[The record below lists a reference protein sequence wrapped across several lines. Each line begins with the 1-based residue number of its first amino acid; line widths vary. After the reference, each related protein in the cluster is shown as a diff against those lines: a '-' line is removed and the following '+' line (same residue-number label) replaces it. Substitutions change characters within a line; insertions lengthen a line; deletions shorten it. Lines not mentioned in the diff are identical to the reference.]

1 MEAIHKAKLMEKLW
15 KIIFSILRNFYLFVF
30 KFHRFNKFSCVS
42 LWLTPDLIYC
52 ESVNYCWWIKH
63 FLPLGGASFARVSVF
78 EIINPAEESW
88 RIMSDSRGE
97 AAGVRCEV
105 WGKFKIKSPPFVI
118 LLIYYKSSSSKYDS
132 TIRVSFLRSSS
143 VFLDKLIWSFG
154 FLNSFKFDSFHNTWF
169 IKKETW

>member
-15 KIIFSILRNFYLFVF
+15 KIIFSILKNFYLFVF

-97 AAGVRCEV
+97 ASGVRCEV
-105 WGKFKIKSPPFVI
+105 NSKLNP
-118 LLIYYKSSSSKYDS
+118 LLLLFY
-132 TIRVSFLRSSS
+132 
-143 VFLDKLIWSFG
+143 
-154 FLNSFKFDSFHNTWF
+154 WF
-169 IKKETW
+169 IIRALVANMIRPFEFRSCDPLQYSLTN